1 MLIRIPENLKDKV
14 TFTVDDEEEG
24 GVKVIEG
31 KTLTKTEEAEFLAFR
46 KAIVNLEKRRF
57 ED

>member
-14 TFTVDDEEEG
+14 TFTIDEEEG
-24 GVKVIEG
+24 GIKVIEG

-57 ED
+57 EN